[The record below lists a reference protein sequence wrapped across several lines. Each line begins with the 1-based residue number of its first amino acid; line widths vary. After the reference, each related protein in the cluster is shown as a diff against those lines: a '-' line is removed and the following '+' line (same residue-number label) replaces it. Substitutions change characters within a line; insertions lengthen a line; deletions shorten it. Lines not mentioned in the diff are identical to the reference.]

1 MTEVEKASVRAC
13 LDQTTIAL
21 AEARMITGWWHTL
34 GPDVRRQY
42 QEFEALGARLHRNLE
57 EVRKMGPAG
66 FVPEP

>member
-1 MTEVEKASVRAC
+1 MTEVERASVRAC
-13 LDQTTIAL
+13 LDQASIAL
-21 AEARMITGWWHTL
+21 AEARMVTGWWRML

-42 QEFEALGARLHRNLE
+42 QEFEALGGRLHRGLE